1 MKTKL
6 KSPAVA
12 KSIIPRVGGDTGL
25 TVSSVDVRVYFGETW
40 VVLGDTGGKDGEI
53 IVAAGNTAKTARRR
67 AISKLKKV
75 IRILEDM
82 DSGLPT

>member
-12 KSIIPRVGGDTGL
+12 KSIIRGGGGDTGL

-40 VVLGDTGGKDGEI
+40 VVLGDINGKDAEI
-53 IVAAGNTAKTARRR
+53 IVSAAKTAKTARTR